1 MCQKNLRIIGKCVS
15 LHWNCSMLDMLKYIA
30 DKEHYTE
37 VLSRCGS
44 VKHDLWIAT
53 ADLKDLYVAKGK
65 YSEPFLAVL
74 DRLLHRGVEVRLLHA
89 KEPGENFRQDFD
101 HYPGLWSGL
110 DRRLCLRVHFKIMIL
125 DCTTAYIGSANLT
138 GAGMG
143 MKSIDGRNF
152 EAGILTDEPSLVD
165 AAADHLDSVWR
176 GSHCGRCRHKHVCGD
191 RIDTESKD

>member
-1 MCQKNLRIIGKCVS
+1 
-15 LHWNCSMLDMLKYIA
+15 MLKYIA

-53 ADLKDLYVAKGK
+53 ADLKDLYVGMGNGRDA
-65 YSEPFLAVL
+65 EPFLAVL

-101 HYPGLWSGL
+101 RYPGLWSKL
-110 DRRLCLRVHFKIMIL
+110 DRRLCLRVHFKIMIF
-125 DCTTAYIGSANLT
+125 DCSTAYIGSANLT

-143 MKSIDGRNF
+143 MKSSDGRNF
-152 EAGILTDEPSLVD
+152 EAGILTDDPALVD
-165 AAADHLDSVWR
+165 AAANHLDTVWQ
-176 GSHCGRCRHKHVCGD
+176 GCHCGRCRHKHECGD
-191 RIDTESKD
+191 RIDKEQKE